1 MSVDKLR
8 AMRRDYENVSLDIE
22 AAPTEPFS
30 LFNQWLKAAA
40 ANDKIVE
47 PNAMHLATVDKQGM
61 PSARMVL
68 LKDLI
73 KEQFIFY
80 TNYQS
85 RKALQL
91 AANPYACL
99 TFWWEAL
106 ARQVRIEG
114 KVKPLAAEISDGYF
128 AERDRASQLGAWASP
143 QSSELK
149 NYDELLER
157 FTRIKEKFSDH
168 QIPRPP
174 HWGGYCLAPHQIEF
188 WQGQKSRLHKRILYS
203 YRNNE
208 WKKKCLA
215 P

>member
-1 MSVDKLR
+1 MSADKLR
-8 AMRRDYENVSLDIE
+8 SMRRDYDNVPLDIE
-22 AAPTEPFS
+22 TAPAEPIP
-30 LFNQWLKAAA
+30 LFNSWLEAAV
-40 ANDKIVE
+40 ANDKILE
-47 PNAMHLATVDKQGM
+47 PNAMHLATVAKQGR

-68 LKDLI
+68 LKGII
-73 KEQFIFY
+73 KEEFIFY

-114 KVKPLAAEISDGYF
+114 KINPLAAELSDGYF
-128 AERDRASQLGAWASP
+128 AERDRDSQLGAWASP
-143 QSSELK
+143 QSSQLK

-157 FTRIKEKFSDH
+157 FTRIKRKFGDR
-168 QIPRPP
+168 QIPRPS
-174 HWGGYCLAPHQIEF
+174 HWGGYCLMPHQVEF
-188 WQGQKSRLHKRILYS
+188 WQGQKNRLHKRILYS
-203 YRNNE
+203 YRHDKWE
-208 WKKKCLA
+208 KRCLA